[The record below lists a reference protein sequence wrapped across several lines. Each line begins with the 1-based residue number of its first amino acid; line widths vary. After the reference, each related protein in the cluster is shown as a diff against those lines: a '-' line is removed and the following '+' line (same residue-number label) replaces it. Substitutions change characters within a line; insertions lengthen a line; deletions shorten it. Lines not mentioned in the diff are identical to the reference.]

1 MRFAKVGAVD
11 AAEDKKAVKAF
22 LNLCYCSSKA
32 HSERG
37 NHYSRQQCGP
47 LYNSSSS
54 SCAKKE
60 GSISLSKG
68 YVVIIYVY
76 DYCCKKKK
84 LCVRVAFVCG
94 HMWLSISL
102 FRHGMPH
109 VWFHVRCGQCQMR
122 WNNLLLLGME
132 TTSMVH
138 YQCVVMV
145 SSRI

>member
-60 GSISLSKG
+60 GSISLSQG

-76 DYCCKKKK
+76 DYYCCKKKK
-84 LCVRVAFVCG
+84 LCFVLHLCVGTCG
-94 HMWLSISL
+94 Y
-102 FRHGMPH
+102 R
-109 VWFHVRCGQCQMR
+109 FHF
-122 WNNLLLLGME
+122 LGMACH
-132 TTSMVH
+132 M
-138 YQCVVMV
+138 CGFMCDVVNAK
-145 SSRI
+145 